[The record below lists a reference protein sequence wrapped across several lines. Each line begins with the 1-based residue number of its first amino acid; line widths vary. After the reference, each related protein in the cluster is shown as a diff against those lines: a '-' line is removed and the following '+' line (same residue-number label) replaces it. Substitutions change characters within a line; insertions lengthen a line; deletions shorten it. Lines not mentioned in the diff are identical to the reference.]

1 MPGTVIETLTNRWAI
16 GAGLDNGPQPL
27 AEWKGIV
34 HEDASG
40 SKDGSKHINY
50 KNILQRICAV
60 RAVSTVHVVAYILHV
75 NCIKFISY
83 IAVTTVHHIYTP
95 YAELVHVDHQLKVQ
109 V

>member
-50 KNILQRICAV
+50 KNILQRMVRCAPVSIIACAV
-60 RAVSTVHVVAYILHV
+60 SVR
-75 NCIKFISY
+75 
-83 IAVTTVHHIYTP
+83 
-95 YAELVHVDHQLKVQ
+95 
-109 V
+109 